1 MPSDLYGAWSD
12 SRSFTV
18 GQASE
23 AYSGTASITAT
34 ASISTA
40 GRKPQEGKGNV
51 EAVSSLN
58 TSGYKSSGKEV
69 QIACQAYALAFG
81 YPLGPGFW
89 SPPESASGSLSH
101 VFTNLKPSTKYKT
114 EVRSKMGPV
123 HSGWSGEKEFETKPR
138 DDVEVDITA
147 VSQVETSGFKQTEAE
162 IQVTAVSDIAALHL
176 KGIEAGAAVSAV
188 SQVQTER
195 HKGQI
200 YQVSIQES
208 AQLNMVGA
216 KGFETAIQ
224 IEAQEGIQTARVKN
238 VQADVVIEGASSVDT
253 EAFSSM
259 PQDEYGTAE
268 ISAAG
273 ATASAGDKSARSAV
287 SISSQGQIMTTGIA
301 ALLDLG
307 IPQNVQ
313 AMGISLSEIQLSWD
327 EVLSADG
334 YEYRFREKVL

>member
-1 MPSDLYGAWSD
+1 MSSGQWGPWSNLLSFKITEPSA
-12 SRSFTV
+12 
-18 GQASE
+18 E
-23 AYSGTASITAT
+23 I
-34 ASISTA
+34 
-40 GRKPQEGKGNV
+40 

-58 TSGYKSSGKEV
+58 TSGYKSSGKEG
-69 QIACQAYALAFG
+69 QIVCQAYALAFG
-81 YPLGPGFW
+81 YPLGVDFW
-89 SPPESASGSLSH
+89 SLPESSSGSSYH
-101 VFTNLKPSTKYKT
+101 VITNLKPSTKYKT
-114 EVRSKMGPV
+114 EVRSKAG
-123 HSGWSGEKEFETKPR
+123 SGRSVWSGEKEFETKPS

-162 IQVTAVSDIAALHL
+162 IQVSAVSDIAALHL

-200 YQVSIQES
+200 CQVSIQES

-224 IEAQEGIQTARVKN
+224 IEAQEGIQTARVKDA
-238 VQADVVIEGASSVDT
+238 QADVVIEGASSVDT

-259 PQDEYGTAE
+259 PQEEFGEAS
-268 ISAAG
+268 ISAIG

-313 AMGISLSEIQLSWD
+313 AVGISLSEIQLSWD
-327 EVLSADG
+327 EVLSTDG